1 MSVKLKK
8 MLKSFYLTLNEKF
21 LFFLIIL
28 SNLIFGNINYNS
40 TFSTNYGEGF
50 TFEKNILGEVAK
62 KNYNYSQILHDL
74 NIHGDYWNIFL
85 QFDYS
90 QPPEVGL
97 NSNGLKRY
105 YYNYQKDKFSV
116 SVGDIYSSWGKG
128 LVLSQYNDDDIA
140 YDNGV
145 RGVKLFLSN
154 DKFDIEFLSGNKE
167 VFIFSSPNIA
177 SRTPDA
183 STKNNIVGF
192 KIGSKLKSFQLDLM
206 NLKSNE
212 KFLTNSFSN
221 DSSMATNNLSSIY
234 GEFNRGNLDFSFEIA
249 RKQTSINPSLIL
261 TSINLE
267 TLELDTLLRGNS
279 NGLGFAFS
287 SNYGFGNFST
297 SIDYIY
303 YDFFSSNPTFRNY
316 FPLPEGVTQFQK
328 PMIINQE
335 HSSELLNRITH
346 FQDNNDVV
354 GMNLSLSHIGD
365 SHSISLN
372 RSMSSKTE
380 EWYRSVNENMIP
392 SKWKTSRNN
401 YLIPSANFSS
411 NPYMENSIIFEN
423 FFTSAY
429 FNVTISQL
437 EEVKILF
444 ENDKSHNGITK
455 RYEFLKALTIPISF
469 EYNLKNNYN
478 LLFDIT
484 YQNIE
489 RGIKN
494 KSSEAG
500 YNYISSYADV
510 DGKPVD
516 SQDSYAI
523 NIGFSNSS
531 KWSINFSIEKDKYD
545 EIGGL
550 SENVEIN
557 SLEKIFEPF
566 FNTLDRTWIA
576 LEYVQRFDNNLR
588 LSIFYGSNK
597 GGYSC
602 ANGVCR
608 YYPGFSDGL
617 RFQLTK
623 SIF

>member
-1 MSVKLKK
+1 
-8 MLKSFYLTLNEKF
+8 MLKSFYLTLNQKS
-21 LFFLIIL
+21 LFSIIIL

-74 NIHGDYWNIFL
+74 NIYGDYWNIFL

-90 QPPEVGL
+90 QPPEIGL

-105 YYNYQKDKFSV
+105 NYNFQKDKFSA
-116 SVGDIYSSWGKG
+116 SIGDIYSSWGKG

-145 RGVKLFLSN
+145 RGVKLLLSN

-167 VFIFSSPNIA
+167 VFTFSSPNIA
-177 SRTPDA
+177 SRIPDF

-192 KIGSKLKSFQLDLM
+192 KIGSKLNSFHVDLM
-206 NLKSNE
+206 TLKSNE
-212 KFLTNSFSN
+212 KFLTNSFNN
-221 DSSMATNNLSSIY
+221 DSSIATNNLNSIY
-234 GEFNRGNLDFSFEIA
+234 VEYNKGDLDFSFEIA
-249 RKQTSINPSLIL
+249 RKHTSINPSLIL

-267 TLELDTLLRGNS
+267 TLERDTLIRGNS

-287 SNYGFGNFST
+287 SNYVFGNFNT

-346 FQDNNDVV
+346 LQDNNDVV
-354 GMNLSLSHIGD
+354 GLNLSLSHIGD
-365 SHSISLN
+365 SHSIKFNS
-372 RSMSSKTE
+372 SMSSKTE

-392 SKWKTSRNN
+392 SNWKTSRNN
-401 YLIPSANFSS
+401 YLIPSVDFSS
-411 NPYMENSIIFEN
+411 NPYKENSIIFEN
-423 FFTSAY
+423 FFANAY
-429 FNVTISQL
+429 LNVTISHL

-444 ENDKSHNGITK
+444 ENDKSQTSFTK
-455 RYEFLKALTIPISF
+455 RYEFLKALTIPLSY
-469 EYNLKNNYN
+469 EYNFKSNYN

-494 KSSEAG
+494 KSSQFG

-510 DGKPVD
+510 DGNLVD

-523 NIGFSNSS
+523 KVGFSNAS
-531 KWSINFSIEKDKYD
+531 KWSINFSIEKDRYD

-557 SLEKIFEPF
+557 PLEKFFEPF